1 MRAVGITRFG
11 GPEVL
16 EIVELPVPE
25 PGPGPGAD
33 PGGGSDREPADTV
46 LRSGG
51 TALAPPYVPGMELAG
66 IIDAADPGSGWQAG
80 SGSLALTGA
89 AGAVGGYAIQLAVGC
104 RAAGDRTPRPRTPA
118 RSAAWVPTL

>member
-46 LRSGG
+46 LRSGRMARPR

-80 SGSLALTGA
+80 
-89 AGAVGGYAIQLAVGC
+89 AG
-104 RAAGDRTPRPRTPA
+104 
-118 RSAAWVPTL
+118 RSP

>member
-46 LRSGG
+46 LRSGRHG
-51 TALAPPYVPGMELAG
+51 PPADGIGPAVCAGNGAGWHHRRRRPWVRLAG
-66 IIDAADPGSGWQAG
+66 GGAG
-80 SGSLALTGA
+80 
-89 AGAVGGYAIQLAVGC
+89 
-104 RAAGDRTPRPRTPA
+104 
-118 RSAAWVPTL
+118 RSP